1 MTKLI
6 DSLCVDVLHRESK
19 IKDSSESYREI
30 INKAYRDMNGVS
42 YDDAYSVYGWW
53 CPGFDVRA
61 LGKQWPNGD
70 PKKSE
75 IFFVPSSNLDVV
87 AVPETVEDHP
97 ESMMIIVKSLADSL
111 GVPYVELYPGYYYA
125 DSAAKTV
132 DRIGSF
138 EDVKSWVESL
148 ESYDDSEG
156 LFNGKDPDKVWDYL
170 KRWDR
175 ESVKD
180 SLQDAKEKRSK
191 VLAELKELRKS
202 VSDDKIVEALAYYM
216 SNADVVKFVDMV
228 RKFHGVKP
236 SVSDSYDDE
245 YRQFDRFNDLREE
258 VSDKEI
264 VDVLPSYM
272 GGFEIN
278 KFVDKVRNFYGL
290 AQNPDEDTEDSA
302 RQGITDSVTKFKV
315 SPKDAEAVRKS
326 FEEAGTPLKE
336 SNAWFYAEAPKER
349 VVELLKDYEYEIE
362 DSASKVSDAA
372 YNPKF
377 EKLRKVLSD
386 TTIVEELSH
395 YMSSDELEE
404 FTETL
409 TRNYDI
415 DLEEVEDSAK

>member
-6 DSLCVDVLHRESK
+6 ESLCVAVPHRASK

-30 INKAYRDMNGVS
+30 INEAYRDMNGVS

-70 PKKSE
+70 PEKSE

-156 LFNGKDPDKVWDYL
+156 LFDGKDPDKVWDYL

-175 ESVKD
+175 GSIKD
-180 SLQDAKEKRSK
+180 SLQDAKEKRST

-216 SNADVVKFVDMV
+216 SNDDVAKFVDMV

-236 SVSDSYDDE
+236 SVSDSSDDE

-272 GGFEIN
+272 GGYDIN

-290 AQNPDEDTEDSA
+290 NQNPDEETEDSA
-302 RQGITDSVTKFKV
+302 RQGITDSVTKFRV
-315 SPKDAEAVRKS
+315 NPKDAEAVRKS

-349 VVELLKDYEYEIE
+349 VVELLQDYEYEIE

-377 EKLRKVLSD
+377 EKLRRVLSD

-415 DLEEVEDSAK
+415 DLEEIEDSAK

>member
-6 DSLCVDVLHRESK
+6 DSLCVDVPHRASK

-30 INKAYRDMNGVS
+30 INEAYRDMNGVS

-156 LFNGKDPDKVWDYL
+156 LFDGKDPDKVWDYL

-175 ESVKD
+175 GSVKD
-180 SLQDAKEKRSK
+180 SLQDAKEKRST
-191 VLAELKELRKS
+191 VLAELKELLKS
-202 VSDDKIVEALAYYM
+202 VPYDKIVEALDYFM
-216 SNADVVKFVDMV
+216 S
-228 RKFHGVKP
+228 P
-236 SVSDSYDDE
+236 
-245 YRQFDRFNDLREE
+245 EE
-258 VSDKEI
+258 VA
-264 VDVLPSYM
+264 
-272 GGFEIN
+272 
-278 KFVDKVRNFYGL
+278 KFTKLIREFYGL
-290 AQNPDEDTEDSA
+290 DQNLNEDSA
-302 RQGITDSVTKFKV
+302 SQGVTDSVTKFKV
-315 SPKDAEAVRKS
+315 NPKDAEAVRKS

-349 VVELLKDYEYEIE
+349 VVELLQDYEYEIE

-377 EKLRKVLSD
+377 DKLRKILSD
-386 TTIVEELSH
+386 TTIVEELSY
-395 YMSSDELEE
+395 YMPSDELEE

>member
-6 DSLCVDVLHRESK
+6 DSLCGV
-19 IKDSSESYREI
+19 
-30 INKAYRDMNGVS
+30 KA
-42 YDDAYSVYGWW
+42 
-53 CPGFDVRA
+53 
-61 LGKQWPNGD
+61 
-70 PKKSE
+70 
-75 IFFVPSSNLDVV
+75 LD
-87 AVPETVEDHP
+87 
-97 ESMMIIVKSLADSL
+97 
-111 GVPYVELYPGYYYA
+111 
-125 DSAAKTV
+125 
-132 DRIGSF
+132 
-138 EDVKSWVESL
+138 
-148 ESYDDSEG
+148 
-156 LFNGKDPDKVWDYL
+156 
-170 KRWDR
+170 KRNHIQ
-175 ESVKD
+175 D
-180 SLQDAKEKRSK
+180 SLQEDKENRSK
-191 VLAELKELRKS
+191 VLSELKELLKS
-202 VSDDKIVEALAYYM
+202 VPYDKIVEALDYFM
-216 SNADVVKFVDMV
+216 SPEEVAKFTKLI
-228 RKFHGVKP
+228 REFYGIEP
-236 SVSDSYDDE
+236 PVSDSSDAE

-272 GGFEIN
+272 GGYEIT

-290 AQNPDEDTEDSA
+290 DQNPDEDVEDSA
-302 RQGITDSVTKFKV
+302 RKSITDSVTKFKV

-349 VVELLKDYEYEIE
+349 VVELLQDYEYEIE
-362 DSASKVSDAA
+362 DSTYKVSDAV

-377 EKLRKVLSD
+377 EKLRKILSD

>member
-6 DSLCVDVLHRESK
+6 DSLCVEPTRGYAGR
-19 IKDSSESYREI
+19 IKDSI
-30 INKAYRDMNGVS
+30 DDDKAR
-42 YDDAYSVYGWW
+42 
-53 CPGFDVRA
+53 R
-61 LGKQWPNGD
+61 
-70 PKKSE
+70 
-75 IFFVPSSNLDVV
+75 SN
-87 AVPETVEDHP
+87 A
-97 ESMMIIVKSLADSL
+97 
-111 GVPYVELYPGYYYA
+111 
-125 DSAAKTV
+125 
-132 DRIGSF
+132 
-138 EDVKSWVESL
+138 
-148 ESYDDSEG
+148 
-156 LFNGKDPDKVWDYL
+156 
-170 KRWDR
+170 
-175 ESVKD
+175 
-180 SLQDAKEKRSK
+180 
-191 VLAELKELRKS
+191 LAELKELRKS

-216 SNADVVKFVDMV
+216 SNDDVAKFVDMV

-236 SVSDSYDDE
+236 FVSDSSDDE

-290 AQNPDEDTEDSA
+290 DQNPDEDIENSA
-302 RQGITDSVTKFKV
+302 RKSITDSVTKFKV

-349 VVELLKDYEYEIE
+349 VVELLQDYEYEIE

-386 TTIVEELSH
+386 TTIVEELSY

-409 TRNYDI
+409 MRNFDI

>member
-6 DSLCVDVLHRESK
+6 DSLCVDVPHRESK

-30 INKAYRDMNGVS
+30 INEAYRDMNGVS

-175 ESVKD
+175 GSVED
-180 SLQDAKEKRSK
+180 SLQDAKEKRST

-202 VSDDKIVEALAYYM
+202 ISDDKIVEALAYYM
-216 SNADVVKFVDMV
+216 SSDDVAKFVDMV

-236 SVSDSYDDE
+236 SVSDSSDDE
-245 YRQFDRFNDLREE
+245 YRQFDRFNNLREE

-272 GGFEIN
+272 GGYEIN

-290 AQNPDEDTEDSA
+290 DQNPDEETEDSA
-302 RQGITDSVTKFKV
+302 NQGIADSVTKFKV

-349 VVELLKDYEYEIE
+349 VVELLQDYEYEIE
-362 DSASKVSDAA
+362 DSTSKVSDAA

-409 TRNYDI
+409 TRNFDI

>member
-6 DSLCVDVLHRESK
+6 DSLCVVSTRGYAGR
-19 IKDSSESYREI
+19 IKDSI
-30 INKAYRDMNGVS
+30 
-42 YDDAYSVYGWW
+42 
-53 CPGFDVRA
+53 
-61 LGKQWPNGD
+61 
-70 PKKSE
+70 
-75 IFFVPSSNLDVV
+75 
-87 AVPETVEDHP
+87 
-97 ESMMIIVKSLADSL
+97 
-111 GVPYVELYPGYYYA
+111 
-125 DSAAKTV
+125 
-132 DRIGSF
+132 
-138 EDVKSWVESL
+138 
-148 ESYDDSEG
+148 
-156 LFNGKDPDKVWDYL
+156 
-170 KRWDR
+170 
-175 ESVKD
+175 
-180 SLQDAKEKRSK
+180 
-191 VLAELKELRKS
+191 
-202 VSDDKIVEALAYYM
+202 
-216 SNADVVKFVDMV
+216 
-228 RKFHGVKP
+228 
-236 SVSDSYDDE
+236 DE

-290 AQNPDEDTEDSA
+290 DQTPDEETEDSA

-336 SNAWFYAEAPKER
+336 SNAWFYAEVPKER
-349 VVELLKDYEYEIE
+349 VVELLQDYEYEIE